1 MTHNKNKEHTKLL
14 INRQLFEKS
23 SKRNSFF
30 CMFATVRA
38 VCHTPSVANQIPGTV
53 GVKPSWKSIIAC
65 LPRLAAMGRFQSVKT
80 SRKLPEAEVMAFV

>member
-1 MTHNKNKEHTKLL
+1 MTHNKNKEHAKLL

-30 CMFATVRA
+30 CMLATVRA

-53 GVKPSWKSIIAC
+53 GAKPSWKSIIAC
-65 LPRLAAMGRFQSVKT
+65 LPRLAALGRIATT
-80 SRKLPEAEVMAFV
+80 SHCD